1 MVVTIAAW
9 SCSGSSSA
17 GTGHRWICL
26 GCHGSRSSSSI
37 RQRHDATGHRHIRPL
52 TAQPRR
58 WILRWERT
66 AVHALQTSIIT
77 TYALASRVRASWM
90 EARVT
95 KVARVSARFS
105 KSLES
110 RRFRPNQEKVRSTTQ
125 RRGRMTKPFV
135 AALNELHAQQ
145 RHLGEGGVNLP
156 GVVAAISPDQF
167 EPWEAPPYL
176 VEHQPGAVAVLDRGR
191 VNNHPHRQSF
201 GIDQGVDLAA
211 FHLLAGVVTHR
222 VVFTAPF
229 SADFTDWLSRTAAD
243 GLASRLIRSRNAIY
257 SSARIASQTP
267 SR

>member
-1 MVVTIAAW
+1 
-9 SCSGSSSA
+9 
-17 GTGHRWICL
+17 
-26 GCHGSRSSSSI
+26 
-37 RQRHDATGHRHIRPL
+37 
-52 TAQPRR
+52 
-58 WILRWERT
+58 
-66 AVHALQTSIIT
+66 
-77 TYALASRVRASWM
+77 M

-105 KSLES
+105 KSLAS

-135 AALNELHAQQ
+135 AALNDLHAQQ
-145 RHLGEGGVNLP
+145 RRLGEGGVNLP

-211 FHLLAGVVTHR
+211 FLPG
-222 VVFTAPF
+222 
-229 SADFTDWLSRTAAD
+229 S
-243 GLASRLIRSRNAIY
+243 
-257 SSARIASQTP
+257 
-267 SR
+267 

>member
-1 MVVTIAAW
+1 
-9 SCSGSSSA
+9 
-17 GTGHRWICL
+17 
-26 GCHGSRSSSSI
+26 
-37 RQRHDATGHRHIRPL
+37 
-52 TAQPRR
+52 
-58 WILRWERT
+58 
-66 AVHALQTSIIT
+66 
-77 TYALASRVRASWM
+77 M

-105 KSLES
+105 KSLAS

-135 AALNELHAQQ
+135 GALNDLHSQQ

-201 GIDQGVDLAA
+201 GIDQGVDLAT
-211 FHLLAGVVTHR
+211 FHLLAGVVTHL

-257 SSARIASQTP
+257 SSAQIASQTP